1 MKDIVG
7 LGTSPRCSTVWVQS
21 MVLMFSLGGVPVFN
35 LPVFKSNS
43 DKKLARFFEGFSPI
57 LPPSDES
64 SPVKSLPFRKVPA
77 VKITLSDLSSLSFFK
92 TTPLT
97 L

>member
-1 MKDIVG
+1 MKDMVG

-21 MVLMFSLGGVPVFN
+21 MELMFSLGGVPVFN

-43 DKKLARFFEGFSPI
+43 DKNLARFFEGFSPI